1 MTDHWTKDVIT
12 PSQVGTLY
20 ELFRERVRR
29 TPDSI
34 AYRQYDRTRKEWE
47 AFSWQQVAAEAARW
61 QQALRNEGLKEGD
74 RIAVLMRNCVD
85 WVAIDQAALGLGLA
99 VVPLYLDDRPDSV
112 AYIVG
117 DAGARLLVVQDAG
130 IWRKLAPALDKG
142 NAQLGCIVIRGEGD
156 KAGPKLHDKE
166 RWSSDWLP
174 PGAGDLADYKGDP
187 HALASIVYT
196 SGTTG
201 KPKGV
206 MLSHNNMFS
215 VAAAALTII
224 DVYKEDTFLSF
235 LPLSH
240 TLERT
245 AGYYLP
251 IMTGSTVAYSRS
263 ILELA
268 DDLATVKPT
277 VMIAVPRIFERVYG
291 KIEQQMSKKPPIA
304 RKLFHLAV
312 KVGWRRFQ
320 VEQGRASWT
329 PALLLWPLLRQ
340 LVAEKITS
348 KLGGRLRL
356 TVSGGAALPLPVAR
370 LFIGLGVNILQGYG
384 LTETSPVISVNTCEK
399 NDPASVG
406 LPLPGIEVR
415 IGDQNELQVK
425 TPGCMLGYWHQEG
438 ATAAVIGADGWLHTG
453 DQATLKDGFVY
464 ITGRIKDILVLSN
477 GENVPPGDLEASICL
492 DSLFEQV
499 LVMGDA
505 RPYLTAI
512 CVLNR
517 EGWDALVT
525 AAGRDPNE
533 EGLLQDS
540 DLNRLVLNRI
550 GDCLKDFPGY
560 AKVRRAILTL
570 EPWTVESGLL
580 TPTLKTKR
588 KAIFEHY
595 APQIEAIYSKGP
607 AKAHAA

>member
-1 MTDHWTKDVIT
+1 MVDRWSKDIIT
-12 PSQVGTLY
+12 PAEADTLY
-20 ELFRERVRR
+20 TLFRERVRR
-29 TPDSI
+29 TPDAV
-34 AYRQYDRTRKEWE
+34 AYRQFRRADKSWE
-47 AFSWQQVAAEAARW
+47 SLTWGEVAVEAARW
-61 QQALRNEGLKEGD
+61 QQAMRNEGLEPGD
-74 RIAVLMRNCVD
+74 RVAVLMRNCVD
-85 WVAIDQAALGLGLA
+85 WVAFDQAALGLGLA
-99 VVPLYLDDRPDSV
+99 VVPLYLDDRPDNV
-112 AYIVG
+112 AYIVA
-117 DAGARLLVVQDAG
+117 DAGARLLLVQDAG
-130 IWRKLAPALDKG
+130 IWRKLAPTLEKEEGAL
-142 NAQLGCIVIRGEGD
+142 QRIVVRGEHD
-156 KAGPKLHDKE
+156 KAGPRLDARE
-166 RWSSDWLP
+166 RWTSEWLP
-174 PGAGDLADYKGDP
+174 APGAELADYRGDP
-187 HALASIVYT
+187 HDLASIVYT

-201 KPKGV
+201 RPKGV
-206 MLSHNNMFS
+206 MLSHANMMS
-215 VAAAALTII
+215 VADACLQVI
-224 DVYKEDTFLSF
+224 DVYHQDVFLSF

-268 DDLATVKPT
+268 DDLATVQPAI
-277 VMIAVPRIFERVYG
+277 MIAVPRIFERVYG
-291 KIEQQMSKKPPIA
+291 KIEQQMSKRSAFA
-304 RKLFHLAV
+304 RRLFHLAV

-320 VEQGRASWT
+320 RSQGRAGWRPS
-329 PALLLWPLLRQ
+329 LLLWPLLHR

-348 KLGGRLRL
+348 KLGGKLRL
-356 TVSGGAALPLPVAR
+356 TISGGAALPLPVAR

-384 LTETSPVISVNTCEK
+384 LTETSPVISVNTVER

-406 LPLPGIEVR
+406 PALPGIEVR
-415 IGDQNELQVK
+415 VGPQHELQVK
-425 TPGCMLGYWHQEG
+425 TPGCMLGYWGQEG
-438 ATAAVIGADGWLHTG
+438 ATAAVIDPDGWLHTG
-453 DQATLKDGFVY
+453 DQARIEDGFIH

-517 EGWDALVT
+517 EEWDELVR
-525 AAGRDPNE
+525 AAGRDPHDLS
-533 EGLLQDS
+533 LLEDA
-540 DLNRLVLNRI
+540 DLNRQVLNRV
-550 GDCLKDFPGY
+550 GDCLTDFPGY

-570 EPWTVESGLL
+570 EPWSVESGLL

-588 KAIFEHY
+588 KAVLDQF
-595 APQIEAIYSKGP
+595 APQIDAVYAKGP